1 MAWNEPGGNKPR
13 DPWGGGDN
21 NQGPPDLDEA
31 LRKLQE
37 RLNGLFGG
45 GGAPGG
51 GSGAALGLLPLV
63 AVVLVAV
70 TLWAG
75 FYQINERE
83 RAVVLRLGVYD
94 RTLTPGLHWT
104 WPLLEDVTTVNTTQL
119 REHTTEGLMLTEDE
133 NIVNVKLSVQ
143 YNVLDPKNFVLAVHD
158 PENSLREATDSA
170 LRHVVGSSEMD
181 QVLTEGREQIAA
193 DVQTRLQSYLDLYN
207 TGVQVEK
214 VNVEGTTPPEQVK
227 AAFDDVIRAREDEER
242 AKNEAQTYA
251 NGIIPEA
258 RGQAQRI
265 IEEATA
271 YRDQVV
277 ARAEG
282 EAARFEKLLAEYQK
296 APAVTRERLYLDT
309 MQDVMAGSSK
319 VLVDVEGGNNMLY
332 LPLDRMVSGG
342 GAVQAPVSTSAG
354 GSAASAPNVRELTDR
369 VVEQLRA
376 DAQNAARRREG
387 R

>member
-1 MAWNEPGGNKPR
+1 
-13 DPWGGGDN
+13 
-21 NQGPPDLDEA
+21 
-31 LRKLQE
+31 
-37 RLNGLFGG
+37 
-45 GGAPGG
+45 
-51 GSGAALGLLPLV
+51 
-63 AVVLVAV
+63 
-70 TLWAG
+70 
-75 FYQINERE
+75 
-83 RAVVLRLGVYD
+83 
-94 RTLTPGLHWT
+94 
-104 WPLLEDVTTVNTTQL
+104 
-119 REHTTEGLMLTEDE
+119 
-133 NIVNVKLSVQ
+133 
-143 YNVLDPKNFVLAVHD
+143 VLDPKNFVLAVHD

-170 LRHVVGSSEMD
+170 LRHVFGSSEMD

-193 DVQTRLQSYLDLYN
+193 DVQTRLQYYLDLYN

-282 EAARFEKLLAEYQK
+282 EAARFEKLLTEYQK

-342 GAVQAPVSTSAG
+342 GAVQAPASTSAG